1 MDYQAIYAR
10 ILQTVDQ
17 RAYLTPTMQVD
28 AAQRASMQE
37 IERTLQTADFDPHT
51 ARETAARYF
60 REGRIDRVMMLSA
73 LHVIACH
80 PRVADWEEAARLV
93 GEQEYAAL
101 EMGGP
106 RLQDNLASVDRHRG
120 VLAFLRGHYGVAL
133 DYFSR
138 TLERQRSAENL
149 QNILCTLLKLGEE
162 EEATALL
169 SQIRRSFPPELVDEI
184 DRAIE
189 TDPDLALL
197 RSEAS

>member
-1 MDYQAIYAR
+1 MDYRAIYAR

-17 RAYLTPTMQVD
+17 RAYLTPTIHVD
-28 AAQRASMQE
+28 ASQRAAMQE
-37 IERTLQTADFDPHT
+37 FERTLQGGDFDPRS
-51 ARETAARYF
+51 AREMAARYF
-60 REGRIDRVMMLSA
+60 KEGRIDRVMMLSA

-106 RLQDNLASVDRHRG
+106 RLQDNLASVERHRG
-120 VLAFLRGHYGVAL
+120 VLAFLRGHYEVAL

-149 QNILCTLLKLGEE
+149 QNILCTLLKLDEE
-162 EEATALL
+162 DEAIALL
-169 SQIRRSFPPELVDEI
+169 AQIRRSFPSELVDEI
-184 DRAIE
+184 DRAVQN
-189 TDPDLALL
+189 DPDLALL
-197 RSEAS
+197 RSEAP

>member
-17 RAYLTPTMQVD
+17 RAYLTPTMHID
-28 AAQRASMQE
+28 AAQRAAMQE
-37 IERTLQTADFDPHT
+37 IERTLQGPEFDVNE
-51 ARETAARYF
+51 AREMAARYF
-60 REGRIDRVMMLSA
+60 RDGRIDRVMMLSA

-93 GEQEYAAL
+93 GEQEFAAL

-120 VLAFLRGHYGVAL
+120 VLAFLRGHFEVAL

-162 EEATALL
+162 DEAIALL
-169 SQIRRSFPPELVDEI
+169 AQIRRSFPSELVAEV
-184 DRAIE
+184 DRSIK